1 MDIIRQTNLA
11 PQEKFVIVPA
21 FIQTAGKAAES
32 IQVQLP
38 LEAGHFALLEVLGHD
53 VVDEFLGFVNH
64 KTAAVGL
71 PRNNAVVSI
80 ALNGVEHGMQLDG
93 EWNDDAS
100 FGLVLDAGGIDYWIS
115 RVIVIIVLDDDLAVD
130 AMSTAVDLIC

>member
-1 MDIIRQTNLA
+1 
-11 PQEKFVIVPA
+11 
-21 FIQTAGKAAES
+21 
-32 IQVQLP
+32 
-38 LEAGHFALLEVLGHD
+38 
-53 VVDEFLGFVNH
+53 
-64 KTAAVGL
+64 
-71 PRNNAVVSI
+71 
-80 ALNGVEHGMQLDG
+80 MQLDG